1 MLIITIFLPCVS
13 YLQHY
18 FHYFTQNGFL
28 IISNFLYNIK
38 FKLCHLDDN
47 HFNKISNMFKKNNL
61 IIILSLIFLVSCAI
75 PEALKPKK
83 VDPSIPVNEMKEQ
96 ERTLKK
102 EEVSV

>member
-1 MLIITIFLPCVS
+1 
-13 YLQHY
+13 
-18 FHYFTQNGFL
+18 
-28 IISNFLYNIK
+28 
-38 FKLCHLDDN
+38 
-47 HFNKISNMFKKNNL
+47 MFKKSNL

-83 VDPSIPVNEMKEQ
+83 LTLVYPLMQMKEQ